1 MTIVGLLAG
10 LVTTSGFVPQVIKG
24 YRSGSMEDVS
34 LFMPVVLMVGMA
46 LWLIYGV
53 FLSDLPIIL
62 WNGVAIGLNA
72 VIIVLKLRSGQKR
85 KGADPRITR

>member
-1 MTIVGLLAG
+1 MTIIGLLAG
-10 LVTTSGFVPQVIKG
+10 LVTTSGFIPQVIKG

-34 LFMPVVLMVGMA
+34 LFMPLLLMMGMT

-53 FLSDLPIIL
+53 FLSDLPIVL
-62 WNGVAIGLNA
+62 WNGIAIGLN
-72 VIIVLKLRSGQKR
+72 VVLIALKMRSGQKK